1 MEFTVKM
8 TKVLFKGSGFWIKY
22 TELLYNGMSMK
33 IEKIRAKRQK
43 DAQDVQ
49 AHEMNGEYNIVD

>member
-22 TELLYNGMSMK
+22 TELLYK
-33 IEKIRAKRQK
+33 WH
-43 DAQDVQ
+43 V
-49 AHEMNGEYNIVD
+49 HEN